1 MKENISSN
9 NSSTKNMR
17 KNVNYTLYTEKK
29 PNSAFRIV
37 VPDMETMLCCETLAP
52 SSLDKELVNL
62 GKNYKNEFKTH
73 FDYDQ
78 IPPFF
83 LT

>member
-9 NSSTKNMR
+9 NLSTKTMR
-17 KNVNYTLYTEKK
+17 KNVNHTLYTEKK
-29 PNSAFRIV
+29 ANSAFRII

-52 SSLDKELVNL
+52 SNLEKDLVSL
-62 GKNYKNEFKTH
+62 GKSYKNDINSH

-78 IPPFF
+78 ITPFF
-83 LT
+83 LN